1 MNTSNRSYMKG
12 FAFIQVILWFAVTA
26 SLALV
31 STFALTSYFDQIH
44 FEDDLKM
51 AQELT
56 EILDEHPILS
66 GEYYSAHDIRKLIRY
81 HSGKTYDFNPKTSNA
96 GFFYIVNQNKVI
108 VSRFKDIEHVVTELG
123 LETSTLLNDSL
134 EDTRAFHSPE
144 ELFGNGIILL
154 STHGSIVSE
163 TVSTIRSFPESPYT
177 LDIYRKHNRIL
188 KRPIKHMIDGSHAQI
203 DLLSELMEA
212 YHPERTL
219 YVNNIDWS
227 TKAKRGEDI
236 EKILFAAGISN
247 IPTYDL
253 GLRTSTWEVV
263 LPITIKTI
271 EEGAFTR
278 DFSSDL
284 QRIIITS
291 ASTVRIIEG
300 AIEKD
305 VDILH
310 GDFESIT
317 LDEVTDYSD
326 SIDFSVDAFGT
337 FKVDFSNLEIRSSVV
352 GYRVVRI
359 GAKYLL
365 YIFSDEGLIGYAE
378 GILSYD

>member
-1 MNTSNRSYMKG
+1 
-12 FAFIQVILWFAVTA
+12 
-26 SLALV
+26 
-31 STFALTSYFDQIH
+31 
-44 FEDDLKM
+44 
-51 AQELT
+51 
-56 EILDEHPILS
+56 
-66 GEYYSAHDIRKLIRY
+66 
-81 HSGKTYDFNPKTSNA
+81 
-96 GFFYIVNQNKVI
+96 
-108 VSRFKDIEHVVTELG
+108 
-123 LETSTLLNDSL
+123 
-134 EDTRAFHSPE
+134 
-144 ELFGNGIILL
+144 
-154 STHGSIVSE
+154 
-163 TVSTIRSFPESPYT
+163 
-177 LDIYRKHNRIL
+177 
-188 KRPIKHMIDGSHAQI
+188 
-203 DLLSELMEA
+203 
-212 YHPERTL
+212 
-219 YVNNIDWS
+219 
-227 TKAKRGEDI
+227 
-236 EKILFAAGISN
+236 
-247 IPTYDL
+247 
-253 GLRTSTWEVV
+253 
-263 LPITIKTI
+263 
-271 EEGAFTR
+271 
-278 DFSSDL
+278 L

>member
-12 FAFIQVILWFAVTA
+12 FAFIQVLLWFAVTA

-44 FEDDLKM
+44 FEDDLEM

-134 EDTRAFHSPE
+134 EDARAFHSPE

-203 DLLSELMEA
+203 DL
-212 YHPERTL
+212 
-219 YVNNIDWS
+219 
-227 TKAKRGEDI
+227 
-236 EKILFAAGISN
+236 GISN